1 MDNGSG
7 NSVCLFD
14 LSCVAFLTLVIGL
27 IPWLSGCAGNQTITE
42 VMEDTGDPCY
52 AERKAV
58 AGHQSHFIQDIV
70 NGAILGAV
78 GGAAIGMASAAK
90 AAKKI
95 DKGAAAG
102 LSTAAGAVA
111 GALGG
116 YYNALQRQQGQT
128 PNKFYSKLLND
139 VSEENR
145 ELKDLNQDMD
155 RLLACRKRNADAI
168 RSAYKRKGLTR
179 PEAEAQKEELR
190 GRLAKDI
197 ELANSIRANLGKRA
211 NDLQFAG
218 MKVAPDRVGYVDID
232 AQKTGSGGKKKQ
244 TKATAKK
251 TAPPSEVQ
259 QAMAESG
266 PPPAATTKEERKLIA
281 NIAQSTSQLQD
292 NAVSFNTSTAKL
304 ESLADSGLELDT
316 PRAGTPERAMR
327 LLALVSAED
336 RGCTL
341 MANRL
346 ASA

>member
-1 MDNGSG
+1 MNIGHKWP
-7 NSVCLFD
+7 NQLFNIAFFACLS
-14 LSCVAFLTLVIGL
+14 LLVGIA
-27 IPWLSGCAGNQTITE
+27 PTLSGCAGNQTINT
-42 VMEDTGDPCY
+42 VLEDTSDPCY

-58 AGHQSHFIQDIV
+58 AGHQSHFAEDIV
-70 NGAILGAV
+70 TGAIIGAV
-78 GGAAIGMASAAK
+78 SGAVIGALTASASKKDVGKGAAV
-90 AAKKI
+90 
-95 DKGAAAG
+95 GAAAG
-102 LSTAAGAVA
+102 AVV
-111 GALGG
+111 GGIGG

-128 PNKFYSKLLND
+128 PNMFYSQLLND

-145 ELKDLNQDMD
+145 KLSALNQDMD
-155 RLLACRKRNADAI
+155 RLLACRRHNADSI
-168 RSAYKRKGLTR
+168 RQAYKRKLMVRT
-179 PEAEAQKEELR
+179 EAERQMTELR
-190 GRLAKDI
+190 GRLAKDV
-197 ELANSIRANLGKRA
+197 ELANSIRADLGKRA

-218 MKVAPDRVGYVDID
+218 MKVAPDRVGYVDIE

-316 PRAGTPERAMR
+316 PRAGTLERATR
-327 LLALVSAED
+327 LLALVSPED